1 MAFDQNSVPQDLRPL
16 NIVRN
21 AVEDPRIAPISA
33 SGRPIE
39 GFYANPPRDVVSP
52 NSLPAVYY
60 PAETGLVG
68 LGFTT
73 NAAVPVPGVAGWV
86 PRVAPSPPSAIVAT
100 PTPAPVVNS
109 GGGGGPSHNA
119 AFGARLPG
127 TSASDQVTDENTED
141 SVSGRKVKFMC
152 SFGGKIL
159 PRPSDGALR
168 YVGGQTRIISVRKD
182 VSFGELVQKMVD
194 TYGQNVVIKYQLPEE
209 DLDALVSVSC
219 PDDLENMMDEYD
231 KLLERSP
238 DGSAKLRVFL
248 FSASEVDSAGMVSIG
263 DWHDGGQKYV
273 EAVNGYIDGSGSG
286 SHRGVISRKES
297 TASSTHSSDVNG
309 TEIVDSSGRSH
320 AETIVPTSTS
330 VPSPSEN
337 FIASQ
342 EAATSMAVLDPS
354 HVVQF
359 DASTSPVAVSNS
371 GHPPLSAQCE
381 IELEIPPSVGG
392 QQQQVDPELT
402 QAARTV
408 PATSPYLQPYIDPRQ
423 DTIPRGDYVRP
434 PAQLG
439 FPTQLL
445 GHVAPMFPQTHIAS
459 GASHQQFIPAVHMT
473 MVPSSHVSMNPNL
486 VQSLVQPQ
494 QIRLEPYSP
503 ESSLGQRVIH
513 VPADQGYKPY
523 HAPLPPAVLGG
534 AYSWHQVPPT
544 EQVTFSE
551 GYVPHHQQAMASEK
565 IARFDDCLMCQKA
578 LPHAHSDT
586 VAQDQRESP
595 VSTISDSRSIYHSL
609 RLDDIG
615 RPINRAFV
623 PGVLGEPMV
632 ENAATG
638 PQSRVLSN
646 LNHGVGNL
654 QSDRNGLQQNVEGH
668 YEKDRVILQKAA
680 ENSEFS
686 KLPVQQGIG
695 VTGGIPSPY
704 GVFVG
709 NFPQSSR
716 DNVVQTVLNPTQYQ
730 IKQDAVIS
738 KPTISDIPT
747 FGGTGLQTSDHL
759 VDESSKDSSGNTPT
773 TVHLEDNMKSHAVHD
788 HLRQIDGRMENLW
801 VSPEILT
808 INEQNKPPNDIS
820 KVVDILENRQHVGG
834 ETYSNESSYM
844 HNLQATESYEVA
856 QSPLVNPGA
865 CTTHSKFGVNLVA
878 DDASYNTGF
887 SGVDSMHTTERVAP
901 IGEKR
906 ENAPRFQPNIVS
918 TGVEAFLLDGN
929 TSSISPSSRIGDLHD
944 NSNSLFS
951 NQDLWNLRHDSHFPP
966 PRPSK
971 IQLKKETIKDL
982 SGENRSE
989 KNGDLLTGNN
999 IGLIAEIQLDD
1010 GVSQAFCN
1018 LNTDNS
1024 LEHPETNNGSVE
1036 DQIKQELQAVAEGV
1050 AASVLQSSSPSNADS
1065 SGHGRNDSPMNQ
1077 QISEVD
1083 RGMQNVDKYDEIK
1096 EKLPE
1101 KTNIGFPVSDGLGRL
1116 QIIKNSD
1123 LEELQELG
1131 SGTFGTVYHGKW
1143 RGTDVAIKRINDRC
1157 FAGKPSEQERMR
1169 DDFWNEAIKLADL
1182 HHPNVVAFYGVVLDG
1197 PGGSVATV
1205 TEYMVNGSLRT
1216 ALQKS
1221 ERNLDKRKR
1230 LLIAM
1235 DVAFGMEYL
1244 HGKNIVHF
1252 DLKSD
1257 NLLVNLRDPHRPICK
1272 VGDLGLSKVKC
1283 QTLISGGVRGTLP
1296 WMAPELLNGSS
1307 SLVSEKVD
1315 VYSFGIVM
1323 WELLTGEEPY
1333 ADLHYGAIIGGI
1345 VSNTLRPPVP
1355 EPCDPEWKSLME
1367 WCWAAEPSER
1377 PSFTEIANELRSMAS
1392 KIPPKGQNHQQPQS
1406 SKQPQ
1411 VNKLEA

>member
-1 MAFDQNSVPQDLRPL
+1 MAFDQNSVPQNLRPL

-21 AVEDPRIAPISA
+21 AVEDPRIAPVSA

-39 GFYANPPRDVVSP
+39 GFYGNPPRDGVSP
-52 NSLPAVYY
+52 NSIPAVYY
-60 PAETGLVG
+60 PAETGLVS

-86 PRVAPSPPSAIVAT
+86 PRLAPSPPSGIVAT
-100 PTPAPVVNS
+100 PTPTSVVNS
-109 GGGGGPSHNA
+109 GGGSSHNA

-182 VSFGELVQKMVD
+182 LNYGELVQKMVD

-248 FSASEVDSAGMVSIG
+248 FSASEVDSAGMVPIA

-273 EAVNGYIDGSGSG
+273 EAVNGYIDGSGSA
-286 SHRGVISRKES
+286 RGVISRKES
-297 TASSTHSSDVNG
+297 TASSTHSSDANG
-309 TEIVDSSGRSH
+309 TEILDSSGRSH
-320 AETIVPTSTS
+320 GEIIGPNSTS

-337 FIASQ
+337 FTASQ
-342 EAATSMAVLDPS
+342 EAVKPMMVVDPS
-354 HVVQF
+354 HVIQF

-381 IELEIPPSVGG
+381 NELEIPLSVGG

-402 QAARTV
+402 QTARTV

-423 DTIPRGDYVRP
+423 DTIPRGDYVQS

-445 GHVAPMFPQTHIAS
+445 GHVAPMFPQTHITS

-486 VQSLVQPQ
+486 VQPQ
-494 QIRLEPYSP
+494 QIRLDPYSP

-523 HAPLPPAVLGG
+523 HAPLPHAVLGG

-551 GYVPHHQQAMASEK
+551 GYAPHQQAMAAEK

-595 VSTISDSRSIYHSL
+595 ASTISDSRSIYHSL

-632 ENAATG
+632 EKAATG
-638 PQSRVLSN
+638 LQSRVLGN
-646 LNHGVGNL
+646 LNYGVGIL
-654 QSDRNGLQQNVEGH
+654 QSDNNGLQQNAEGH
-668 YEKDRVILQKAA
+668 YEKDRVILQKAP

-695 VTGGIPSPY
+695 VTGGIPSSY

-716 DNVVQTVLNPTQYQ
+716 DNVVQPVLNPTHYQ
-730 IKQDAVIS
+730 VKQDAMMN
-738 KPTISDIPT
+738 KPTISDIPA
-747 FGGTGLQTSDHL
+747 FAGTALQPSDHL
-759 VDESSKDSSGNTPT
+759 VDESPKDSSDNTPT
-773 TVHLEDNMKSHAVHD
+773 TVPLEDNIKSYAVHE

-801 VSPEILT
+801 VSPSEILT
-808 INEQNKPPNDIS
+808 NTEQNKPPIDIS
-820 KVVDILENRQHVGG
+820 KGEDILENKQHVGG

-844 HNLQATESYEVA
+844 HNLQAAESFEVA

-865 CTTHSKFGVNLVA
+865 YNTHSKFGVNLVA
-878 DDASYNTGF
+878 DDTSYNTGF

-901 IGEKR
+901 IGEKWD
-906 ENAPRFQPNIVS
+906 NAPRVQPNIVS

-929 TSSISPSSRIGDLHD
+929 TSSVSPSYRIGDIHD
-944 NSNSLFS
+944 SSNSLFS
-951 NQDLWNLRHDSHFPP
+951 NQDPWNLRHDSHFPP

-971 IQLKKETIKDL
+971 IQIKKEPTKDL
-982 SGENRSE
+982 SGDNRLE
-989 KNGDLLTGNN
+989 RNGDLLTGNN
-999 IGLIAEIQLDD
+999 MGLVAEIQLDN
-1010 GVSQAFCN
+1010 GVNQAFCN
-1018 LNTDNS
+1018 LNTDSS
-1024 LEHPETNNGSVE
+1024 LEHPETNNG
-1036 DQIKQELQAVAEGV
+1036 
-1050 AASVLQSSSPSNADS
+1050 
-1065 SGHGRNDSPMNQ
+1065 
-1077 QISEVD
+1077 
-1083 RGMQNVDKYDEIK
+1083 
-1096 EKLPE
+1096 
-1101 KTNIGFPVSDGLGRL
+1101 
-1116 QIIKNSD
+1116 
-1123 LEELQELG
+1123 
-1131 SGTFGTVYHGKW
+1131 
-1143 RGTDVAIKRINDRC
+1143 
-1157 FAGKPSEQERMR
+1157 
-1169 DDFWNEAIKLADL
+1169 
-1182 HHPNVVAFYGVVLDG
+1182 
-1197 PGGSVATV
+1197 
-1205 TEYMVNGSLRT
+1205 
-1216 ALQKS
+1216 
-1221 ERNLDKRKR
+1221 
-1230 LLIAM
+1230 
-1235 DVAFGMEYL
+1235 
-1244 HGKNIVHF
+1244 
-1252 DLKSD
+1252 
-1257 NLLVNLRDPHRPICK
+1257 
-1272 VGDLGLSKVKC
+1272 
-1283 QTLISGGVRGTLP
+1283 
-1296 WMAPELLNGSS
+1296 
-1307 SLVSEKVD
+1307 
-1315 VYSFGIVM
+1315 
-1323 WELLTGEEPY
+1323 
-1333 ADLHYGAIIGGI
+1333 
-1345 VSNTLRPPVP
+1345 
-1355 EPCDPEWKSLME
+1355 
-1367 WCWAAEPSER
+1367 
-1377 PSFTEIANELRSMAS
+1377 
-1392 KIPPKGQNHQQPQS
+1392 
-1406 SKQPQ
+1406 
-1411 VNKLEA
+1411 

>member
-1 MAFDQNSVPQDLRPL
+1 MAFDQNLVPQDLRPL

-21 AVEDPRIAPISA
+21 AAEDPRIASMAA

-52 NSLPAVYY
+52 NSIPAVYY
-60 PAETGLVG
+60 PTDSGLVG
-68 LGFTT
+68 LGLTT

-86 PRVAPSPPSAIVAT
+86 PRVAPSPPSGIVAT
-100 PTPAPVVNS
+100 PTPGVNS
-109 GGGGGPSHNA
+109 GGGSSHNA

-127 TSASDQVTDENTED
+127 SASDHVSDENTQE

-152 SFGGKIL
+152 SFRGKIL

-168 YVGGQTRIISVRKD
+168 YVGGQTRIISVRRD
-182 VSFGELVQKMVD
+182 ISFGELVQKMVD
-194 TYGQNVVIKYQLPEE
+194 MYGQNVLIKYQLPDE

-219 PDDLENMMDEYD
+219 PDDLENMMDEYE
-231 KLLERSP
+231 KLLERSS

-248 FSASEVDSAGMVSIG
+248 FSASEVDSAGMVHIG

-286 SHRGVISRKES
+286 SARGVISRKES
-297 TASSTHSSDVNG
+297 TASSTQSSDING
-309 TEIVDSSGRSH
+309 NEVVDSSGRSH
-320 AETIVPTSTS
+320 VEIIGSTSTS

-337 FIASQ
+337 FIALQ
-342 EAATSMAVLDPS
+342 EAVPS
-354 HVVQF
+354 HVVHF
-359 DASTSPVAVSNS
+359 DASTSPVAVGNS

-381 IELEIPPSVGG
+381 NELEIPLSVGG
-392 QQQQVDPELT
+392 QQQQVDPELIQT
-402 QAARTV
+402 ARTV
-408 PATSPYLQPYIDPRQ
+408 PPTSPYLQAYVDPHQ
-423 DTIPRGDYVRP
+423 DAMPRADYVQP

-445 GHVAPMFPQTHIAS
+445 GHVAPMFTQTHITP

-523 HAPLPPAVLGG
+523 HAHLPPAVLGG
-534 AYSWHQVPPT
+534 AYKWRQVPQT

-551 GYVPHHQQAMASEK
+551 GYVPHQQAMAAEK
-565 IARFDDCLMCQKA
+565 IARFDDCVMCQKA

-595 VSTISDSRSIYHSL
+595 ASTISDSRSIYHSL
-609 RLDDIG
+609 RLDDMG
-615 RPINRAFV
+615 RPINRAFI
-623 PGVLGEPMV
+623 PGALGETMV
-632 ENAATG
+632 EKAATG
-638 PQSRVLSN
+638 PQSSVLGN
-646 LNHGVGNL
+646 LNHDVGNL
-654 QSDRNGLQQNVEGH
+654 QSDRSVLQQNVEGQ
-668 YEKDRVILQKAA
+668 YDKDGVILQKAA

-695 VTGGIPSPY
+695 ITSGIASPY
-704 GVFVG
+704 GAFVG
-709 NFPQSSR
+709 NFPQSSH
-716 DNVVQTVLNPTQYQ
+716 DNVVQPVLVPIQYQ
-730 IKQDAVIS
+730 VKQDAMMS

-747 FGGTGLQTSDHL
+747 FGGTALQPSDHL
-759 VDESSKDSSGNTPT
+759 VDESPKDSSGNTPT
-773 TVHLEDNMKSHAVHD
+773 AIPLEDNMKSYAVHD
-788 HLRQIDGRMENLW
+788 HLRQIDGRMENIW
-801 VSPEILT
+801 VSPSEILT
-808 INEQNKPPNDIS
+808 ISEQNKPPIDIS
-820 KVVDILENRQHVGG
+820 KGEDILENRQHVGG

-844 HNLQATESYEVA
+844 HNLRAAESYEVA
-856 QSPLVNPGA
+856 HSPLVNPGA
-865 CTTHSKFGVNLVA
+865 YSHSKFGVKLVT
-878 DDASYNTGF
+878 DDTSYNTGF
-887 SGVDSMHTTERVAP
+887 SGVDSMHTAERVAP

-906 ENAPRFQPNIVS
+906 ENAPRFQQPNIVS

-929 TSSISPSSRIGDLHD
+929 TSSVSPSYRIEDPQD
-944 NSNSLFS
+944 SSNSLFS
-951 NQDLWNLRHDSHFPP
+951 NQDPWNLRHDSHFPP
-966 PRPSK
+966 PRPIK
-971 IQLKKETIKDL
+971 IQIKKEPIKDV
-982 SGENRSE
+982 SGDNRPE
-989 KNGDLLTGNN
+989 KNGDLLTGNTM
-999 IGLIAEIQLDD
+999 GLIAEIQLDD
-1010 GVSQAFCN
+1010 GVSQAICN
-1018 LNTDNS
+1018 LNTDSS
-1024 LEHPETNNGSVE
+1024 LELPRTNNGSVE

-1050 AASVLQSSSPSNADS
+1050 AASVLQSSLPSNADS
-1065 SGHGRNDSPMNQ
+1065 SGHGRNESPSMNQ
-1077 QISEVD
+1077 QISEVQNID
-1083 RGMQNVDKYDEIK
+1083 RGMQNVDKFDEIK
-1096 EKLPE
+1096 GKLPE

-1157 FAGKPSEQERMR
+1157 FAGKQSEQERMR

-1257 NLLVNLRDPHRPICK
+1257 NLLVNLRDLHRPICK

-1355 EPCDPEWKSLME
+1355 DPCDPDWTSLME

-1377 PSFTEIANELRSMAS
+1377 PSFTQIANELRSMAS
-1392 KIPPKGQNHQQPQS
+1392 KIPPKGQNHQQPLS
-1406 SKQPQ
+1406 SKQAQ
-1411 VNKLEA
+1411 VKS

>member
-39 GFYANPPRDVVSP
+39 GFYANPPRDVASP
-52 NSLPAVYY
+52 NSIPAVYY

-73 NAAVPVPGVAGWV
+73 NAAVPVSGVAGWV
-86 PRVAPSPPSAIVAT
+86 PRVAPSPPSGIVAT
-100 PTPAPVVNS
+100 PTPTPVVNS
-109 GGGGGPSHNA
+109 GGGSSHNA

-127 TSASDQVTDENTED
+127 TSASDQVTDENTKD

-182 VSFGELVQKMVD
+182 VSFGELVQKMID

-219 PDDLENMMDEYD
+219 PDDLENMMDEYE

-248 FSASEVDSAGMVSIG
+248 FSASEVDSAGMVPIG

-273 EAVNGYIDGSGSG
+273 EAVNGYIDGSA
-286 SHRGVISRKES
+286 RGVISRKES
-297 TASSTHSSDVNG
+297 TASSTQSSDVNG
-309 TEIVDSSGRSH
+309 AEIVDSSGRSH
-320 AETIVPTSTS
+320 GEIIGPSSTS
-330 VPSPSEN
+330 VPSPTEN
-337 FIASQ
+337 FIASR
-342 EAATSMAVLDPS
+342 EAVTSMVVVDPS

-359 DASTSPVAVSNS
+359 DASTSPVEVSNS
-371 GHPPLSAQCE
+371 AQFE
-381 IELEIPPSVGG
+381 NEQEIPLSVGG

-402 QAARTV
+402 QTARTV
-408 PATSPYLQPYIDPRQ
+408 SATSPYLQPYIDPRQ
-423 DTIPRGDYVRP
+423 DTIPRGDYVQSH
-434 PAQLG
+434 AQLG

-445 GHVAPMFPQTHIAS
+445 GHVAPMFPQTRITS

-523 HAPLPPAVLGG
+523 HGPLPPAVLGG

-551 GYVPHHQQAMASEK
+551 GYVPHQQAFAAEK

-595 VSTISDSRSIYHSL
+595 ASTISDSRSIYHSL

-632 ENAATG
+632 EKAATG
-638 PQSRVLSN
+638 PQSRVLGN

-654 QSDRNGLQQNVEGH
+654 QSDKNGLQQNVEGH
-668 YEKDRVILQKAA
+668 YEKDRVILQKAP

-686 KLPVQQGIG
+686 KLPVQQVTG
-695 VTGGIPSPY
+695 VTGGMPSPY
-704 GVFVG
+704 GVLVG
-709 NFPQSSR
+709 NFPQSSC
-716 DNVVQTVLNPTQYQ
+716 DNVVQPVLNATQYQ
-730 IKQDAVIS
+730 VKQDAMMT

-747 FGGTGLQTSDHL
+747 FGCTALQPSDHII
-759 VDESSKDSSGNTPT
+759 DESLKDSSGNTPT
-773 TVHLEDNMKSHAVHD
+773 TVPLEDNMKSYAVHD

-801 VSPEILT
+801 VSPEIFPN
-808 INEQNKPPNDIS
+808 NEQNKPPIVIS
-820 KVVDILENRQHVGG
+820 KGEDIMENRQHVVG
-834 ETYSNESSYM
+834 ETYSNESSYV
-844 HNLQATESYEVA
+844 HTLQAAESYEVA

-865 CTTHSKFGVNLVA
+865 YNTHSKFGVNLVA
-878 DDASYNTGF
+878 DDTSYNICF
-887 SGVDSMHTTERVAP
+887 SGVDSMHTTERVVP

-906 ENAPRFQPNIVS
+906 DNDPRFQPNIVS

-929 TSSISPSSRIGDLHD
+929 TSSVSPSYMIGDIHD
-944 NSNSLFS
+944 SSNSLFS
-951 NQDLWNLRHDSHFPP
+951 NQDPWNLRHDSPFPP

-971 IQLKKETIKDL
+971 IQTKKEPIKDV
-982 SGENRSE
+982 SGDNRPE

-999 IGLIAEIQLDD
+999 VGLTAEIQLDD
-1010 GVSQAFCN
+1010 GVSQAFSN
-1018 LNTDNS
+1018 LNTDSS
-1024 LEHPETNNGSVE
+1024 LEHPETNNG
-1036 DQIKQELQAVAEGV
+1036 
-1050 AASVLQSSSPSNADS
+1050 
-1065 SGHGRNDSPMNQ
+1065 
-1077 QISEVD
+1077 
-1083 RGMQNVDKYDEIK
+1083 
-1096 EKLPE
+1096 
-1101 KTNIGFPVSDGLGRL
+1101 
-1116 QIIKNSD
+1116 
-1123 LEELQELG
+1123 
-1131 SGTFGTVYHGKW
+1131 
-1143 RGTDVAIKRINDRC
+1143 
-1157 FAGKPSEQERMR
+1157 
-1169 DDFWNEAIKLADL
+1169 
-1182 HHPNVVAFYGVVLDG
+1182 
-1197 PGGSVATV
+1197 
-1205 TEYMVNGSLRT
+1205 
-1216 ALQKS
+1216 
-1221 ERNLDKRKR
+1221 
-1230 LLIAM
+1230 
-1235 DVAFGMEYL
+1235 
-1244 HGKNIVHF
+1244 
-1252 DLKSD
+1252 
-1257 NLLVNLRDPHRPICK
+1257 
-1272 VGDLGLSKVKC
+1272 
-1283 QTLISGGVRGTLP
+1283 
-1296 WMAPELLNGSS
+1296 
-1307 SLVSEKVD
+1307 
-1315 VYSFGIVM
+1315 
-1323 WELLTGEEPY
+1323 
-1333 ADLHYGAIIGGI
+1333 
-1345 VSNTLRPPVP
+1345 
-1355 EPCDPEWKSLME
+1355 
-1367 WCWAAEPSER
+1367 
-1377 PSFTEIANELRSMAS
+1377 
-1392 KIPPKGQNHQQPQS
+1392 
-1406 SKQPQ
+1406 
-1411 VNKLEA
+1411 